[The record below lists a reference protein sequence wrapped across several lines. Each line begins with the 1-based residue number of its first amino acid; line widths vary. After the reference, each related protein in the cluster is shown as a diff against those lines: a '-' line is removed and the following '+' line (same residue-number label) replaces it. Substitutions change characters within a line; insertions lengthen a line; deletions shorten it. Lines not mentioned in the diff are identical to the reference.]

1 MGCLISFPTLPTKK
15 QSACFPLPGVDACS
29 RLENSEVEGNSF
41 FSLAGNPVNWKITDF
56 RFSESLSWTPTNK
69 SPLQANLT
77 GKMLCCLLYGPWQG
91 EQWKEKQEPGLPPN
105 NPLLWWE
112 SSFFFH
118 LPFFFFLSLPSFFL
132 FFLLPIFP
140 SVKNPRKLFLHW
152 KVEDLPKLSITFYD
166 ALGALV
172 SHIAVLWCLA
182 KIVGAGITKNCLLHL
197 FIS

>member
-118 LPFFFFLSLPSFFL
+118 LPSQKKWRGKVLAREVIPQNWSKNTNYPSCSCLFWGLKFKIRFFLVGFFSKE
-132 FFLLPIFP
+132 I
-140 SVKNPRKLFLHW
+140 
-152 KVEDLPKLSITFYD
+152 ED
-166 ALGALV
+166 
-172 SHIAVLWCLA
+172 
-182 KIVGAGITKNCLLHL
+182 
-197 FIS
+197 IS